1 MIFDSNV
8 VIDML
13 GNRAPDYFHQR
24 IADLGA
30 ASDLFVNEIIF
41 AEISGNYGS
50 AQDVAD
56 LFEGFGLKIVRLSLP
71 DCHRAGT
78 AYRQYRR
85 NGGVRTSILPDF
97 LIGAQAANRGWPI
110 VTRDRKGFAT
120 YFPEVDLIDPYID
133 TSKA

>member
-1 MIFDSNV
+1 
-8 VIDML
+8 ML

-71 DCHRAGT
+71 DCHRAGM